1 MNVQRQSEYV
11 KRRIDALALVTPG
24 IFGDTW
30 GISDHTFWSV
40 WPSESCRRTGPTV
53 RSSNAPELIRDS
65 GALVSRRLTSVEL
78 PFLCPTRSLSLD
90 ATLSRYIGVRSRKGL

>member
-11 KRRIDALALVTPG
+11 KRRIDVLALVTPG

-65 GALVSRRLTSVEL
+65 GALVSRRLTSV
-78 PFLCPTRSLSLD
+78 
-90 ATLSRYIGVRSRKGL
+90 